1 MTSFNGNKIDFVT
14 NTIIGTMEA
23 GNIPW
28 IFPYDNN
35 VCIARSYV
43 TKKHYSISNQMYL
56 MVQQGSNE
64 GEFIGAKAVENDKN
78 LSLKE
83 NAKPLTIFFALP
95 PMMRERNVDGQKKT
109 EWYGGFTKTHT
120 VYNVK
125 DVNGLAEEFKESDNF
140 EYLDADSV
148 IKKYTEKHNIKIN
161 IENVTP
167 HYATKTDDVTIPS
180 KSNFV
185 SETEFYKTIFHELV
199 HSTCI
204 KSRCNRKGIFN
215 LDDTD
220 AYAAEELVAE
230 IGSAYL
236 ASLCNLPNYIETIP
250 NAAAYCKGWYEK
262 LKSSPALL
270 LKAANAAEKAIKYIL
285 E

>member
-1 MTSFNGNKIDFVT
+1 MTSFNGNKIEFVT
-14 NTIIGTMEA
+14 NTIIGTMEN

-28 IFPYDNN
+28 VFPYDKN
-35 VCIARSYV
+35 VCIARSFM
-43 TKKHYSISNQMYL
+43 TKKHYSMSNQMYL

-95 PMMRERNVDGQKKT
+95 PMMREKNVDGQKKT

-125 DVNGLAEEFKESDNF
+125 DVNGLAEDFKESENF
-140 EYLDADSV
+140 SYLDADTV
-148 IKKYTEKHNIKIN
+148 IKKYREKTNIKIN

-167 HYATKTDDVTIPS
+167 KYSLATDDITIPS
-180 KSNFV
+180 KTNFI

-199 HSTCI
+199 HSTGI
-204 KSRCNRKGIFN
+204 KTRCNRKGIFDLN
-215 LDDTD
+215 DKDE
-220 AYAAEELVAE
+220 YAAEELVAE
-230 IGSAYL
+230 IGAAYL
-236 ASLCNLPNYIETIP
+236 SALCNLPSYISTIP
-250 NAAAYCKGWYEK
+250 NTAAYCQGWYNK
-262 LKSSPALL
+262 LKSQPSLL
-270 LKAANAAEKAIKYIL
+270 LKAANAAEKAIKFIL

>member
-14 NTIIGTMEA
+14 NTIIGTMEQ

-28 IFPYDNN
+28 VFPYDKN
-35 VCIARSYV
+35 VCIARSFV

-64 GEFIGAKAVENDKN
+64 GEFIGAKAIENDKN

-83 NAKPLTIFFALP
+83 NATPLTIFFALP
-95 PMMRERNVDGQKKT
+95 PMMRERKVDGQKKT

-125 DVNGLAEEFKESDNF
+125 DVNGLAEEYKESDNF
-140 EYLDADSV
+140 EYLDADTV
-148 IKKYTEKHNIKIN
+148 IKKYTEKENIKIN

-167 HYATKTDDVTIPS
+167 HYSAKTDDVTIPS

-215 LDDTD
+215 LDDKD
-220 AYAAEELVAE
+220 QYAAEELVAE
-230 IGSAYL
+230 IGAAYL
-236 ASLCNLPNYIETIP
+236 AALCNLPSYIATIP

-262 LKSSPALL
+262 LKASPALL
-270 LKAANAAEKAIKYIL
+270 LKAATAAEKAIKYIL